1 MKTTTQNQI
10 QDYLQ
15 ISSQEYEELVLKH
28 YWSWCHK
35 YSTSPQMFQCY
46 FSNAAINKYFMTE
59 WAKNENEFLA
69 MVDNIPK
76 RADRLAYHYNGCI
89 VQVYKNFPSALL
101 ENFKPKGRDR
111 SRPVRTEDA
120 YVMRLNE
127 FIFYA
132 N

>member
-15 ISSQEYEELVLKH
+15 ISSQEYEEMVQKH

-35 YSTSPQMFQCY
+35 YSTSPRMFQCY

-59 WAKNENEFLA
+59 WAKNEKEFLA
-69 MVDNIPK
+69 MIDNIPK
-76 RADRLAYHYNGCI
+76 RADRLSYHYNGCI
-89 VQVYKNFPSALL
+89 VQVYKNWPSGLL
-101 ENFKPKGRDR
+101 ENFKPK
-111 SRPVRTEDA
+111 SKQEVP
-120 YVMRLNE
+120 YVTRLNE

>member
-15 ISSQEYEELVLKH
+15 ISAKEYEDLVLKH

-101 ENFKPKGRDR
+101 EAYKPKAKQEL
-111 SRPVRTEDA
+111 P
-120 YVMRLNE
+120 YVTRLNE